1 MSALAANETSQ
12 GETKIGTRTSSLV
25 LARRVWYSHVEFGTR
40 VAVLFFKIFFH
51 QVLGNFYAIMSFLAP
66 NTRYFTYFT
75 T

>member
-25 LARRVWYSHVEFGTR
+25 LARRVARRVWYSCCCFIFQN
-40 VAVLFFKIFFH
+40 FFSPI
-51 QVLGNFYAIMSFLAP
+51 LGNFYAIMSFLAP